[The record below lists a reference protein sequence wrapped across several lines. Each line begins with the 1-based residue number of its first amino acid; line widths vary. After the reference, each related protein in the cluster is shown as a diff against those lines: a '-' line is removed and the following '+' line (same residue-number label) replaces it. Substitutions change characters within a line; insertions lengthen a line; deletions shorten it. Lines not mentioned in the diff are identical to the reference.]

1 MNVVQFD
8 LSAKLP
14 VQADTGSAGFD
25 LFSLEKYT
33 LQPWSR
39 QLIRT
44 GIGLEIP
51 EGFYGRI
58 ASRSSMG
65 VKCQDIG
72 AGVIDSSY
80 RGEIKVLLINNSAEK
95 FEVSKN
101 DKIAQII
108 FEKYFT
114 FQLNVV
120 NELTPTARNDKG
132 FGSSG
137 K

>member
-80 RGEIKVLLINNSAEK
+80 RGEIKVLLINNSAEN

-101 DKIAQII
+101 FMRLKSPKVESSMDK
-108 FEKYFT
+108 
-114 FQLNVV
+114 
-120 NELTPTARNDKG
+120 
-132 FGSSG
+132 
-137 K
+137 